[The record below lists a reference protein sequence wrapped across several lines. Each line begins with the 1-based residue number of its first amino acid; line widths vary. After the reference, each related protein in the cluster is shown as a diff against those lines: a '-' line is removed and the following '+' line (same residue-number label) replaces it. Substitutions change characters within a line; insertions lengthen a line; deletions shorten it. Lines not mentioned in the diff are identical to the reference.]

1 LILGLM
7 IVALLWFIL
16 ATSSTR
22 KNTVSLSDGRPRVVL
37 LENSPKEAMLRHPSD
52 FLPLFSQRMVEPMIT
67 QEQQEALEDSNDYN
81 HRAADVFETL
91 DCQAQYPWQLSVF
104 PNCNSI
110 HEMDMTRIVSPS
122 SHGGAIQPLNH
133 GFWRD
138 VWSRA
143 PTWPDQDPMVL
154 KTMRFEHNVTGRNF
168 DRNRRDALVT
178 ERLTKSTW
186 ILNGY
191 GFCGNTGVSEYAGGG
206 DISAAIW
213 KKSPLN
219 PDYRIAIDMTTRE
232 QLIIGVQAAIGLAE
246 LHTFDDKDRP
256 SVAHTDITP
265 GQFVKVNDRFKL
277 NDFNRARF
285 IRVSKNHSLCSFA
298 ISKNP
303 GKNRSPE
310 EYTRHAL
317 LSEKIDL
324 YSLGNIF
331 YMLLQKQWVSNSFES
346 IKDGLSTTTKDWEK
360 NLSSHFSFLFLKAV
374 SRRKYEGSAKNGE
387 AWVSAKFL

>member
-1 LILGLM
+1 M
-7 IVALLWFIL
+7 
-16 ATSSTR
+16 
-22 KNTVSLSDGRPRVVL
+22 
-37 LENSPKEAMLRHPSD
+37 
-52 FLPLFSQRMVEPMIT
+52 
-67 QEQQEALEDSNDYN
+67 
-81 HRAADVFETL
+81 
-91 DCQAQYPWQLSVF
+91 
-104 PNCNSI
+104 
-110 HEMDMTRIVSPS
+110 
-122 SHGGAIQPLNH
+122 NH

-331 YMLLQKQWVSNSFES
+331 YMLLQKQWPFQEENTKEAQRMVKHGYRPSFYEDVWNSTDPYTVALKTAMLRCHQQDPRDRPTASELAYFL
-346 IKDGLSTTTKDWEK
+346 KQKLDGLEPGLIASWGEP
-360 NLSSHFSFLFLKAV
+360 FA
-374 SRRKYEGSAKNGE
+374 SR
-387 AWVSAKFL
+387 